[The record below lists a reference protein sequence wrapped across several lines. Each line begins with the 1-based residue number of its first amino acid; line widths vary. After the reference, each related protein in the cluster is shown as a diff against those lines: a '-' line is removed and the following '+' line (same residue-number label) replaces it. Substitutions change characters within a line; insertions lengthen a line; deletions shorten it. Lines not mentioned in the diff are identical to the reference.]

1 MARRSLDIHGQRW
14 EVYPSGRL
22 TAYDRDEF
30 GLVFEHGTGPDRI
43 RRVTRFSPLGTRRWD
58 LALAELSDVRLHE
71 LFAQSQPAW
80 TSPETGYAR
89 RAG

>member
-1 MARRSLDIHGQRW
+1 
-14 EVYPSGRL
+14 
-22 TAYDRDEF
+22 
-30 GLVFEHGTGPDRI
+30 VFEHGTGPDRI